1 MLNDLRRYSVK
12 VWPDCE
18 EGDKVAMIKYPEK
31 NVKEKYAKEMPPYVP
46 EHIVS
51 NNELKGLSDNPSAW

>member
-1 MLNDLRRYSVK
+1 M
-12 VWPDCE
+12 WPDCE